1 MLICTGLQKYP
12 GLTLN
17 IQLLKV
23 IKSNCNTYDTFQS
36 LSAIELIKYGRPTL
50 VACSTGTKV
59 ACVALPMSL
68 NAATCNK
75 AKADP
80 VTSIEISKNKPV
92 SPTST
97 GCFCN

>member
-1 MLICTGLQKYP
+1 ML
-12 GLTLN
+12 
-17 IQLLKV
+17 V
-23 IKSNCNTYDTFQS
+23 
-36 LSAIELIKYGRPTL
+36 E
-50 VACSTGTKV
+50 CSTGTKV

-80 VTSIEISKNKPV
+80 GTTLEISKNKPV
-92 SPTST
+92 GLPPTGTSI